1 MTYDPNNQNQ
11 NRMIRERDGM
21 SGGAIAAMAIAVML
35 ILGVMFWAF
44 TGDRQVASTN
54 APPETTGQRTP
65 APTRSPAPVERTPA
79 PAPVP
84 NAQ

>member
-1 MTYDPNNQNQ
+1 MTYDPNDQNR

-44 TGDRQVASTN
+44 SGDRQVASTDT
-54 APPETTGQRTP
+54 PPETTGQRTP
-65 APTRSPAPVERTPA
+65 APTRTPA
-79 PAPVP
+79 PAERAPAPAPAP